1 MSNPIQDAP
10 PDPQQQKQTICDS
23 IRKNAAF
30 TAPYA
35 TMNALATCVACYGL
49 LQNSTAVVIGAMI
62 IAMLLGPISGIALA
76 LVSGDNVLLR
86 KGVAAEAGGALIVL
100 GVAFVLG
107 KAHQDMPLTQEILAR
122 TSPNILDLLIA
133 LFGGAAGAYATVSPR
148 LSVGLVG
155 VAIATALVPPLATCS
170 ICLAR
175 GETRLAL
182 GGFLLFFA
190 NLVAIQFASS
200 VVMFLHGY
208 HKIGKQAVGGRA
220 LASRNALTLLLL
232 VGLAALLG
240 YNFSQSLAKQSF
252 ETTTRHL
259 LEHEL
264 LAYPG
269 VYLADLRF
277 QQEGSVQRVTAV
289 LRTPYSFSPERV
301 ATLEAKLP
309 APKGETLELHIRS
322 VITKETTRDGYLHEM
337 PQSQRSQNT
346 IEDAD
351 KAGQ

>member
-10 PDPQQQKQTICDS
+10 LDPQHQKQAICKS
-23 IRKNAAF
+23 IRENAAF

-35 TMNALATCVACYGL
+35 TMNTLATIVACYGL

-76 LVSGDNVLLR
+76 LVGGDNALLR
-86 KGVAAEAGGALIVL
+86 KALLAEVGGALIVL
-100 GVAFVLG
+100 SVAFVIG
-107 KAHQDMPLTQEILAR
+107 KVHQDMPLTNEILSR
-122 TSPNILDLLIA
+122 TTPNILDLMIA

-155 VAIATALVPPLATCS
+155 VAIATALVPPLSTCS

-175 GETRLAL
+175 GETRLAF

-190 NLVAIQFASS
+190 NFVAIQFASS

-208 HKIGKQAVGGRA
+208 HKLSEQALGRRV
-220 LASRNALTLLLL
+220 LAERNALTLLLL
-232 VGLAALLG
+232 VGLAVLLG
-240 YNFSQSLAKQSF
+240 YDFSQSLAKQSF
-252 ETTTRHL
+252 ETDVRHR
-259 LEHEL
+259 LEREL
-264 LAYPG
+264 RAYPG

-277 QQEGSVQRVTAV
+277 QQEGSKARVTAV
-289 LRTPYSFSPERV
+289 LRTPYSFAPERV
-301 ATLEAKLP
+301 AALETKLP
-309 APKGETLELHIRS
+309 APKGEKLELHIRS
-322 VITKETTRDGYLHEM
+322 VITEETTRDGYLHEL
-337 PQSQRSQNT
+337 PQSQNT